1 MYIPELQNLPGGTEQ
16 ASKTIEWLRGEIEI
30 PEIYDG
36 IIEIKA
42 IAREQVKEQKLQ
54 SNLRITG

>member
-1 MYIPELQNLPGGTEQ
+1 MF
-16 ASKTIEWLRGEIEI
+16 LRRLFEIEI

-42 IAREQVKEQKLQ
+42 IAREPGERAKGG
-54 SNLRITG
+54 S